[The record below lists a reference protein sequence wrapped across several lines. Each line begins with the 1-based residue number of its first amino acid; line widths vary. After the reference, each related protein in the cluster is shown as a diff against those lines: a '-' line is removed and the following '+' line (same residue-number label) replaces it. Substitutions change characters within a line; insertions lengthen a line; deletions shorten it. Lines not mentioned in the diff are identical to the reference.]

1 MKSDDGC
8 FVDSWRLR
16 GDFRIGVVDIPFQHE
31 DDIQD
36 TAETAARSGK
46 VNRSAPTQGGGG
58 FFYKTIPSLPRKLG
72 IVVCVTR
79 LVNLNRFLKT

>member
-1 MKSDDGC
+1 MRGDGC
-8 FVDSWRLR
+8 SVDSWRFR
-16 GDFRIGVVDIPFQHE
+16 GDCRVGVADVSFQHE

-72 IVVCVTR
+72 IVVYVTR